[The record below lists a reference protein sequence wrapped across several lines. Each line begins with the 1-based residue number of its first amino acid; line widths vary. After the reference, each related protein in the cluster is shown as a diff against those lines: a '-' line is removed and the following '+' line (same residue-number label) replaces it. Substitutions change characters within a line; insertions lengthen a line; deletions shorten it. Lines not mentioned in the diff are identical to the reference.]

1 MWHVDVSQQSSTID
15 LIVDAY
21 KSHHDRLLPAK
32 EVQLVYRFE
41 SCERRRQ
48 ATVAIKM
55 EPKTTRKSST
65 FAATY
70 QLSSHH
76 RTISSLTA
84 LFFILIITLHPSRI
98 AAQSTTDNSVFQY
111 TRGPVP
117 DDFDV
122 GEHYPARSEVE
133 ECRPIRLRIGRDSRL
148 FRTNLVVNSNPNINF
163 ASSDAKRMT
172 SRLQLRL
179 NSLASLFYSRYR
191 LQLTVHLAWVEY
203 SPDDDGVGSDSVCQ
217 SNTTF
222 FTFLLPIELINGVCI
237 GDML

>member
-1 MWHVDVSQQSSTID
+1 MRRLLPDATLHHMDVCMHLTSVDCWRLAPIK
-15 LIVDAY
+15 A
-21 KSHHDRLLPAK
+21 HHDRLLPAK
-32 EVQLVYRFE
+32 ELQLVYRFE

-55 EPKTTRKSST
+55 EPRTTRKSVTTST

-70 QLSSHH
+70 RLSSQH
-76 RTISSLTA
+76 RTVSSLTA
-84 LFFILIITLHPSRI
+84 LLFILIITLHPSRT

-117 DDFDV
+117 DDFEV

-133 ECRPIRLRIGRDSRL
+133 ECRPIRLRVGRDSRL

-172 SRLQLRL
+172 SRLQSRL
-179 NSLASLFYSRYR
+179 NSLASLFYSRYQ

-203 SPDDDGVGSDSVCQ
+203 SPDDDRVGDPQ
-217 SNTTF
+217 SLHYEGECHCLAT
-222 FTFLLPIELINGVCI
+222 
-237 GDML
+237 

>member
-1 MWHVDVSQQSSTID
+1 MLASTGCHHVDVWCQQSSTVD

-21 KSHHDRLLPAK
+21 KSHHDHLPAK
-32 EVQLVYRFE
+32 EVHLVYRFE

-55 EPKTTRKSST
+55 EPKTTTSI
-65 FAATY
+65 FAAAY
-70 QLSSHH
+70 RLSSQH

-84 LFFILIITLHPSRI
+84 LLFILIITLHPYRI

-172 SRLQLRL
+172 SRLQSRL

-203 SPDDDGVGSDSVCQ
+203 SPEYDDDGVGDPQ
-217 SNTTF
+217 S
-222 FTFLLPIELINGVCI
+222 LHYEGERCGLIISNIIRC
-237 GDML
+237 